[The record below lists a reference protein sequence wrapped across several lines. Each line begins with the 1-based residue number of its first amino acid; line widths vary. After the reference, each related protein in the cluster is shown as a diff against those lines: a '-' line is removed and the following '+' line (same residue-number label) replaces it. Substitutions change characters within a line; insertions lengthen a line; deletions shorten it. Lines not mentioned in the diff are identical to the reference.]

1 MNGASWAMEFQTKT
15 MASSGLLIAARL
27 LYGVN
32 VVDVMKGLLNN
43 EYLRWHMNEHGWIDE
58 MGG

>member
-1 MNGASWAMEFQTKT
+1 MEFQTKT